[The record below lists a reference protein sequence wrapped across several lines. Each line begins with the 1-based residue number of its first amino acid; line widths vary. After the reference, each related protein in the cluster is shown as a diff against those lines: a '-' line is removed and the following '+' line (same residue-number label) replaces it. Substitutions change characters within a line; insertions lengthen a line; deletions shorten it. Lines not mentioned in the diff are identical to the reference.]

1 MSFPTTQVLSPSN
14 HAFLPDMGRMFHR
27 AVQSSFEAS
36 PAAEQYTH

>member
-1 MSFPTTQVLSPSN
+1 MSFPTARIVSYAH